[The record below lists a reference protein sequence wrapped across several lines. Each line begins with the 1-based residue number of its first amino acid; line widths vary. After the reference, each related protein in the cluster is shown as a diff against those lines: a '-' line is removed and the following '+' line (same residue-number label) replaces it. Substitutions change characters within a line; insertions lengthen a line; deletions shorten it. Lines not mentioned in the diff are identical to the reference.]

1 MNTCPFCQFSECYLF
16 HSDKRREYYRCLR
29 CALVFVDPRFFLSVS
44 QEKAEYDR
52 HENDVYDNGYRKFL
66 SRLAVPMMEGLPN
79 SAQGLDFGC
88 GPGPALVHM
97 FKERGFEMAAYDP
110 FYSPDATV
118 LSKQYDFICATEV
131 VEHLHQPFEVWQSLW
146 SMLASGGVLGIMTKL
161 VLSKDAF
168 ASWHYKNDL
177 THVCFYSKQTLN
189 FWAARHGA
197 LVRYLANDAFLIVK
211 P

>member
-1 MNTCPFCQFSECYLF
+1 MNTCPFCKFSECCLF
-16 HSDKRREYYRCLR
+16 YSDKRREYYRCLR
-29 CALVFVDPRFFLSVS
+29 CALVFVDPRYFLSVS

-52 HENDVYDNGYRKFL
+52 HENDVYDEGYRKFL
-66 SRLAVPMMEGLPN
+66 SRLAVPMMDNLAKG
-79 SAQGLDFGC
+79 AQGLDFGC

-97 FKERGFEMAAYDP
+97 FKESGFEMAAYDP
-110 FYSPDATV
+110 FYSPDSTV

-146 SMLASGGVLGIMTKL
+146 SMLAPGGVLGVMTKL

-189 FWAARHGA
+189 FWAARHGT